1 MSEKSAILLEESLA
15 LPKNERAGLADAL
28 LSSLEPPADVDV
40 EQAWK
45 EEVKRRV
52 QALDKGQAQVI
63 PWDQVRDELWSGSGA
78 SRQR

>member
-1 MSEKSAILLEESLA
+1 MSEKSVKLLEESLA
-15 LPKNERAGLADAL
+15 LPAKERAGLADAL

-45 EEVKRRV
+45 EEVERRI

-63 PWDQVRDELWSGSGA
+63 SWDQVRDELWSDLGA